1 MVSRERDDTH
11 RRDRTMKLHHSIACI
26 MIGFSAVAAV
36 APSEARA
43 ERIINIDLAV
53 SASLRFGLYSGQVT
67 ERVADFE
74 SACEGLRDGLA
85 SDLAGTTVRSA
96 RRQLVKEAK
105 QDLKDARDLAR
116 DEIIALAIEIKA
128 ALSVHP
134 AGVALFPA
142 IDDVRNGALQQVN
155 DAFKSYNREF
165 QSMAR

>member
-1 MVSRERDDTH
+1 
-11 RRDRTMKLHHSIACI
+11 MKLHHSIACI

-36 APSEARA
+36 APSVARA
-43 ERIINIDLAV
+43 ERIINIDPAV

-74 SACEGLRDGLA
+74 SACEELRDGLA
-85 SDLAGTTVRSA
+85 SDLAGTSVRSA

-105 QDLKDARDLAR
+105 QELKEARDLAR
-116 DEIIALAIEIKA
+116 DEILALTGVVRSV
-128 ALSVHP
+128 LSVHP

-142 IDDVRNGALQQVN
+142 IDDVQRGALQQVN
-155 DAFKSYNREF
+155 DTSKSYNREF